1 MRNPAIRLA
10 TPFDPIEIGEI
21 DTFAFDFTAD
31 MGALTMV
38 ATTWSC
44 ALAPFQTAID
54 PAPQSRVLSVSTQTS
69 IQLRAP
75 ADGALQTRTGF
86 FSVASIGGMPTTA
99 AGATYILEASAAL
112 SDGRI
117 LKLNAT
123 VLCKSPGP

>member
-1 MRNPAIRLA
+1 MRLA

-21 DTFAFDFTAD
+21 DNFAFDFTAD
-31 MGALTMV
+31 MGAATMV
-38 ATTWSC
+38 STSWSC

-54 PAPQSRVLSVSTQTS
+54 PAPRSRVLSVSTQTS

>member
-1 MRNPAIRLA
+1 MPLA
-10 TPFDPIEIGEI
+10 TP
-21 DTFAFDFTAD
+21 
-31 MGALTMV
+31 L
-38 ATTWSC
+38 
-44 ALAPFQTAID
+44 QTAID

>member
-1 MRNPAIRLA
+1 MRLA

-21 DTFAFDFTAD
+21 DNFAFDFTAD
-31 MGALTMV
+31 MGAATMV
-38 ATTWSC
+38 STSWSC

-54 PAPQSRVLSVSTQTS
+54 PAPRSRVLSVSTQTS

-86 FSVASIGGMPTTA
+86 FSVASIGGMPITA
-99 AGATYILEASAAL
+99 AGATYILEASAVL
-112 SDGRI
+112 SDGRM

>member
-1 MRNPAIRLA
+1 MPLA

-21 DTFAFDFTAD
+21 DNFAFDFTAD
-31 MGALTMV
+31 MGAATMV
-38 ATTWSC
+38 STSWSC

-54 PAPQSRVLSVSTQTS
+54 PAPRSRVLSVSTQTS